1 MVSVYVSYAWKV
13 EEQNRLVDKLGE
25 ACAARGIELRRDK
38 TSIGYGDSIR
48 QFMNEIGAGRHVILV
63 LSAAYFK
70 SAYCMYELRQIYE
83 NRNFRKRVNPII
95 LSGTRFDDPIDRIP
109 YIEYWETKT
118 AELEAGLKRLKD
130 PKYTQKSR
138 EVLNGYA
145 DFHRLMDDL
154 LSVLA
159 DMNTPTE
166 NVHLETDFAA
176 LLDRIAPPDK
186 GNGDGGP
193 GPTREADEDFVR
205 KVEDE
210 VRQALA
216 AVPDLAR
223 MILQQAVKVGLVAG
237 DDLAALA
244 HCLCT
249 SKLETVLDDVLRP
262 ATRSALPRKTPQA
275 IRESDVWESA
285 KSLLF
290 WLSVLAVR
298 PEWVK
303 AQEENDG
310 GESRFEVFLHTSGG
324 AEIVSSR
331 YRQVRPGFRASGGM
345 DVIGEGRIELSNLE
359 SGWND
364 PQAIDGILLD
374 VAKHLFKH
382 GCDGPALK
390 PTQIEYIKDEL
401 ADHQKHKTRHHYIL
415 VGPDE
420 DSPLIRQGVYN
431 GLIKV
436 LPELKMKI
444 IYLKSSGEETPLL
457 VDRETRLITIIRG
470 FLTLPDT
477 R

>member
-1 MVSVYVSYAWKV
+1 MVSVYVSYAWKE

-25 ACAARGIELRRDK
+25 ACAARKIELRRDRNE
-38 TSIGYGDSIR
+38 IHYGDSIR
-48 QFMNEIGAGRHVILV
+48 QFMNEIGASRHVVLV
-63 LSAAYFK
+63 LSDAYLK

-83 NRNFRKRVNPII
+83 NGNFRKRVYPIV
-95 LSGTRFDDPIDRIP
+95 LSGTPFYDPIDRIS

-118 AELEAGLKRLKD
+118 AELEAKLKRLKD
-130 PKYTQKSR
+130 SKHTLNAR
-138 EVLNGYA
+138 EILDRY
-145 DFHRLMDDL
+145 DRFRMLMDEL
-154 LSVLA
+154 LSDLA
-159 DMNTPTE
+159 DMNTPPE
-166 NVHLETDFAA
+166 EVHLETDFAA
-176 LLDRIAPPDK
+176 LIKRIAPDN
-186 GNGDGGP
+186 GNGDGP
-193 GPTREADEDFVR
+193 GPTREADEIFVR

-223 MILQQAVKVGLVAG
+223 MIRQQASKKELVVG
-237 DDLAALA
+237 DDLVALA
-244 HCLCT
+244 QCLCT

-262 ATRSALPRKTPQA
+262 ATRNALPRTTPQA
-275 IRESDVWESA
+275 IRESDTWEAA

-298 PEWVK
+298 PDWIK
-303 AQEENDG
+303 AQEEKEDR
-310 GESRFEVFLHTSGG
+310 GESRFEIFVHTSGG

-331 YRQVRPGFRASGGM
+331 YRQVRPGFRATGGM

-359 SGWND
+359 CGWND
-364 PQAIDGILLD
+364 EQPIDGILLD
-374 VAKHLFKH
+374 VAKHLFPKAKESY
-382 GCDGPALK
+382 GPTLSATQFAFIVDALAYD
-390 PTQIEYIKDEL
+390 EKDRM
-401 ADHQKHKTRHHYIL
+401 RHHYIL

-420 DSPLIRQGVYN
+420 DSPLRRQDVYDR
-431 GLIKV
+431 LSKA
-436 LPELKMKI
+436 LPELKI

>member
-1 MVSVYVSYAWKV
+1 MVSVYVSYAWKE

-25 ACAARGIELRRDK
+25 ACAARGIELLRDRNR
-38 TSIGYGDSIR
+38 IGYGDSIR
-48 QFMNEIGAGRHVILV
+48 QFMDQLGAGRNVVLV
-63 LSAAYFK
+63 LSDAYFK
-70 SAYCMYELRQIYE
+70 SPYCMYELRQIYE
-83 NRNFRKRVNPII
+83 NKDFSQRVSPIV
-95 LSGTRFDDPIDRIP
+95 LSGTPLYDELDRLR

-118 AELEAGLKRLKD
+118 AELEAGLNRLKNSRH
-130 PKYTQKSR
+130 TLKSR
-138 EVLNGYA
+138 EILDGY
-145 DFHRLMDDL
+145 DRFRMLMDEL
-154 LSVLA
+154 LSDLA
-159 DMNTPTE
+159 DMNTPPE
-166 NVHLETDFAA
+166 EVHLETDFAA
-176 LLDRIAPPDK
+176 LLERIAPDK
-186 GNGDGGP
+186 GNGDGP
-193 GPTREADEDFVR
+193 GPTREADEIFVR

-210 VRQALA
+210 VRQALT
-216 AVPDLAR
+216 AVPELAR
-223 MILQQAVKVGLVAG
+223 MIRQQASKMRLVVG

-262 ATRSALPRKTPQA
+262 ATRSALPRRTPQA

-298 PEWVK
+298 PDWVK
-303 AQEENDG
+303 AQEEKDS
-310 GESRFEVFLHTSGG
+310 GESRFEVFIHTSGG

-331 YRQVRPGFRASGGM
+331 YRQVRPGFRTSGGL

-374 VAKHLFKH
+374 VAKHF
-382 GCDGPALK
+382 GEPCDGPTLK
-390 PTQIEYIKDEL
+390 PLQIELIKAAL
-401 ADHQKHKTRHHYIL
+401 ADHEKSKTGHHYIL

-420 DSPLIRQGVYN
+420 DSPLRRQTVYD
-431 GLIKV
+431 GLHGFMK
-436 LPELKMKI
+436 ELKI